1 VPSGDDFGIGGFG
14 TDILLGGG
22 GTDQVLTCER
32 QIAI

>member
-1 VPSGDDFGIGGFG
+1 VPSGDDFIIGGFG